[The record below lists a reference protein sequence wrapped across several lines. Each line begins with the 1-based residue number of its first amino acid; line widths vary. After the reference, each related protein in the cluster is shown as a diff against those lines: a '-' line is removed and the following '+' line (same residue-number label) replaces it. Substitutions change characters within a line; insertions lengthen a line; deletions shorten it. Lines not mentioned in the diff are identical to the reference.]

1 MNKKTL
7 LSSVVFRKSCY
18 LCKNFLDDINF
29 LTNNTMKKNYS
40 KPEIQVVTINHS
52 VQLLSG
58 STYSKSFNR
67 CSSNVDLGLG
77 GGSAGE
83 GRSRGCDDDWDDED
97 W

>member
-29 LTNNTMKKNYS
+29 LTSNTMKKNYS

-58 STYSKSFNR
+58 STSPKSFNR

-77 GGSAGE
+77 GGGAGE

>member
-1 MNKKTL
+1 
-7 LSSVVFRKSCY
+7 
-18 LCKNFLDDINF
+18 
-29 LTNNTMKKNYS
+29 MKKNYS

-58 STYSKSFNR
+58 STSPKSFNR
-67 CSSNVDLGLG
+67 LNSVRSNADFTLG
-77 GGSAGE
+77 GGDAGE